1 MIRRI
6 PFGTTAEGRDIPAY
20 AVGYDNSGPDAS
32 WVKMAQNR
40 PSMLITGGHHAREV
54 SSTSMCVYTVLDLL
68 YMHVQRTSQNTH
80 LLSSTMLFVV
90 PSVNWDGYNY
100 ISD

>member
-1 MIRRI
+1 
-6 PFGTTAEGRDIPAY
+6 
-20 AVGYDNSGPDAS
+20 
-32 WVKMAQNR
+32 MAQNR

-68 YMHVQRTSQNTH
+68 YKHVQSTPQNSY
-80 LLSSTMLFVV
+80 LLTNTMLFVV